1 MAGSSLAK
9 VARPLA
15 VALLAGGGLFLE
27 VALTRLYSTLF
38 YPPAVYAILSL
49 AVLGIGIGAAI
60 ATWRSSARRP
70 TLAPQYMALAGITTT
85 LLVIGASFS
94 AAVELP
100 LHLFILVILPFFFL
114 GLAMV
119 TLFSGAPEDSPQLYR
134 ADLLGAGLG
143 TVLAVVGLDLLGGL
157 NAVMVAAL
165 VFSLA
170 GLVAL
175 AGGNVRLPLASTL
188 LVLFLLV
195 ANLARNW
202 LSVDMASLAADKPIE
217 EVLDA
222 GGHIISTEWD
232 AFART
237 DLVAPADAGPYRLYV
252 DGAAASI
259 MPPAE
264 DNDFLWRDIGLFPF
278 ATEQPERVFIIG
290 PGGGLDVWFGLQ
302 SQAAEIVA
310 VEVNRAAVE
319 MVEALAEYNGDLYS
333 QAPVR
338 LVVDEGRSVLRRE
351 SQQFDLIFLSQVV
364 TLAAERSGYAL
375 VENSAYT
382 VEAFEEYF
390 DHLTT
395 DGQIALKLYDEP
407 TLTRALSTVLAVLR
421 DRGLSEVEALNH
433 VIVLLDTAGDP
444 AIPLLIV
451 RNSPYSRD
459 DALALGTVA
468 RDVGFTPLFLPQ
480 LVAGQPL
487 DAVAAG
493 QLTFEEIIARSAINF
508 NPTSDDRPFFFQ
520 FERGVPESLRPLIWG
535 MAALAVLG
543 TILLLIGQRE
553 VRPPTL
559 RWSPIHFAALGVGFI
574 TIEIVLIQQT
584 RLFLGHPTLAVA
596 TVLATLFIA
605 GGLGSGLAGR
615 LVTNSDYQLIAWP
628 SGAVALTGL
637 LWAALWPQL
646 NGTFLASGQVARVT
660 IVVLSLLP
668 LAFLMGMPFPLALR
682 AVGRASDR
690 HLALGWAVNGFMT
703 AIGSVAAVTLAI
715 LAGFTWVMLLAA
727 VAYSTAALS
736 AFILRRADARE
747 IHGVSA
753 RRADLYL
760 ASANTRSINASEEP
774 K

>member
-1 MAGSSLAK
+1 MADPSLGK
-9 VARPLA
+9 FARPLA
-15 VALLAGGGLFLE
+15 VALLAGAGLFLE
-27 VALTRLYSTLF
+27 VALTRLFSTLF

-49 AVLGIGIGAAI
+49 AVIGIGMGAAV
-60 ATWRSSARRP
+60 ATWRRSARRP
-70 TLAPQYMALAGITTT
+70 ALAPTYMALAGISSA
-85 LLVIGASFS
+85 LLVVAASFS
-94 AAVELP
+94 AAIDLP
-100 LHLFILVILPFFFL
+100 LHLFILAIAPFCFL

-119 TLFSGAPEDSPQLYR
+119 TLFSSNPEDSPRLYR

-143 TVLAVVGLDLLGGL
+143 TLLAVAGLNLLGGL
-157 NAVMVAAL
+157 NAVIVAAL

-170 GLVAL
+170 GFIVL
-175 AGGNVRLPLASTL
+175 AGGNARLPLAGIL
-188 LVLFLLV
+188 LALFLLA
-195 ANLARNW
+195 ANLAGDW
-202 LSVDMASLAADKPIE
+202 LSIDMASLAADKPIE
-217 EVLDA
+217 ETLGS
-222 GGHIISTEWD
+222 GGRIISTEWD

-237 DLVAPADAGPYRLYV
+237 DLVAPADTGPYQLYV

-302 SQAAEIVA
+302 SQASEIVA
-310 VEVNRAAVE
+310 VEVNGAAVE
-319 MVEALAEYNGDLYS
+319 MVEALAEYNGDLYAQS
-333 QAPVR
+333 PVR

-364 TLAAERSGYAL
+364 TLTAERSGYAL
-375 VENSAYT
+375 VENNAYT

-390 DHLTT
+390 DHLTA

-407 TLTRALSTVLAVLR
+407 TLTRALSTVLAVLGN
-421 DRGLSEVEALNH
+421 RGLSEVEALNH
-433 VIVLLDTAGDP
+433 VIVLLDTTGNP

-451 RNSPYSRD
+451 RNSPYSRE

-487 DAVAAG
+487 DAVVAG
-493 QLTFEEIIARSAINF
+493 QLTFGEIVARSAIDLS
-508 NPTSDDRPFFFQ
+508 PTSDDRPFFFQ
-520 FERGVPESLRPLIWG
+520 FERGVPGSLRPLAWG
-535 MAALAVLG
+535 MAALAVVG
-543 TILLLIGQRE
+543 TIWLLLGQRE

-559 RWSPIHFAALGVGFI
+559 RWSPFHFAALGIGFI

-605 GGLGSGLAGR
+605 GGIGSGLAGR
-615 LVTNSDYQLIAWP
+615 LVKKSSYQLITWP
-628 SGAVALTGL
+628 SAAVALTGL
-637 LWAALWPQL
+637 LWAGLWPQL
-646 NGTFLASGQVARVT
+646 NSTFLATGQLARVT

-690 HLALGWAVNGFMT
+690 HLALGWAVNGFTT

-715 LAGFTWVMLLAA
+715 VAGFTWVMLLAA
-727 VAYSTAALS
+727 AAYSIAALS
-736 AFILRRADARE
+736 ALILRRVDAGQSQVTFSSNL
-747 IHGVSA
+747 HYQG
-753 RRADLYL
+753 
-760 ASANTRSINASEEP
+760 
-774 K
+774 